1 MLRKC
6 KYISVQSNKYE
17 HHSKHT
23 LFVLFVVINV
33 EANLISMINSSNNV
47 ESRVIFSPFLD
58 REWIER
64 TIAQNDKDGDGGISL
79 DEFIEMNIR
88 GKNRQ
93 TKSAVEERKSQSD
106 IIHEKARLAFNAY
119 DRNRDGYLTKA
130 EMKKTSKMM
139 TEAQIDAVFEKY
151 DKNKDGKLEFEEFK
165 ELMESNSR
173 YKTNQKPKTS
183 ATSATSSSSTSSS
196 NTSSEKA
203 SAPLTASSEQSSS
216 SSKDLLEQ
224 E

>member
-1 MLRKC
+1 M
-6 KYISVQSNKYE
+6 
-17 HHSKHT
+17 
-23 LFVLFVVINV
+23 
-33 EANLISMINSSNNV
+33 
-47 ESRVIFSPFLD
+47 
-58 REWIER
+58 
-64 TIAQNDKDGDGGISL
+64 

-151 DKNKDGKLEFEEFK
+151 DKNDHG
-165 ELMESNSR
+165 
-173 YKTNQKPKTS
+173 P
-183 ATSATSSSSTSSS
+183 
-196 NTSSEKA
+196 
-203 SAPLTASSEQSSS
+203 P
-216 SSKDLLEQ
+216 
-224 E
+224 

>member
-1 MLRKC
+1 MLNR
-6 KYISVQSNKYE
+6 E
-17 HHSKHT
+17 W
-23 LFVLFVVINV
+23 
-33 EANLISMINSSNNV
+33 
-47 ESRVIFSPFLD
+47 IFFPLLD

-173 YKTNQKPKTS
+173 YKTNQKTKTS
-183 ATSATSSSSTSSS
+183 ATSATSSSSSSS

-224 E
+224 EWSWPANGFFYPWFSNASSSKSVSFNSNVLPT